1 MAKKKLTPDDYFR
14 RLGVVGTT
22 RVWQL
27 RGSPTHSPFF
37 FVAKMAIDADGAPNA
52 YAPLG
57 LQGAQQPLD
66 TINHACSNPANP
78 ALGDCSGIYK
88 NRDGTVP
95 VQRADRGHPFPG
107 FYISTT
113 SLADAGVPEEPA
125 DPGRYVDSTQIPY
138 IVLPGPAKHPGPF
151 GATGLQIGDLALVV
165 NGANGK
171 YSYAIYADWNPELGE
186 GSIALAQA
194 LGINASAVTGG
205 ARDDILYIVFPGS
218 GAGQGVIPTAAA
230 IDTDGDQAL
239 TDWDN
244 HFTRDPGVADLLREG
259 FPQQWGQWYLS
270 TTLLGDFPPHS
281 GATKE
286 GLEDLHF

>member
-1 MAKKKLTPDDYFR
+1 MAKKKATRDDFFR

-22 RVWQL
+22 RVEQL

-57 LQGAQQPLD
+57 LKGAQQPLD
-66 TINHACSNPANP
+66 RLGNACSKPANP
-78 ALGDCSGIYK
+78 ALGDCWGIYK
-88 NRDGTVP
+88 NKDGTVP
-95 VQRADRGHPFPG
+95 VQDHGHPFPG
-107 FYISTT
+107 FFISTT

-151 GATGLQIGDLALVV
+151 GATGLRIGDLALVV

-171 YSYAIYADWNPELGE
+171 FSFAIYADWKSALGE

-194 LGINASAVTGG
+194 LGINASAATGG
-205 ARDDILYIVFPGS
+205 AKRDILYIVFPGS
-218 GAGQGVIPTAAA
+218 GAGQGVIPTAAT
-230 IDTDGDQAL
+230 IDTDGTQAL
-239 TDWDN
+239 TEWDDLA
-244 HFTRDPGVADLLREG
+244 TREGEMGVADFLDEG
-259 FPQQWGQWYLS
+259 FPQQWGKWSLS
-270 TTLLGDFPPHS
+270 ASLLGYLPTHY

-286 GLEDLHF
+286 DLDF